1 MPRTDNFLGQLTD
14 EIQEYGLG
22 SYISEFVS
30 DGPKN
35 YSFNVFILNRER
47 KNVTVCKVK
56 GITLNYKNSKIVN
69 FESMR
74 DMVCNPCAE
83 MTLSVHN
90 DRKIVRTS
98 TYEVISKPENKI
110 RRVNYIR

>member
-1 MPRTDNFLGQLTD
+1 
-14 EIQEYGLG
+14 
-22 SYISEFVS
+22 
-30 DGPKN
+30 
-35 YSFNVFILNRER
+35 
-47 KNVTVCKVK
+47 
-56 GITLNYKNSKIVN
+56 
-69 FESMR
+69 MR

-110 RRVNYIR
+110 YRVNYTKRRRLQDSFDTYPYGFKLDC